1 MRIGAL
7 SAVVLIYPN
16 RVSNSL
22 LYISNKRIIHLFKMG
37 LRSGF
42 PIISIMISL
51 IVIPSFAIFSFSQSN
66 NTLSSDLSSDS
77 PLSNSTVS
85 EEPDDDTQIE
95 NETSFASLSRSLA
108 ETNQSDDDQSPLPP
122 STESELESEDDQS
135 PLPPSTESESEGE
148 TSEEDIQ

>member
-1 MRIGAL
+1 M
-7 SAVVLIYPN
+7 SVL
-16 RVSNSL
+16 V
-22 LYISNKRIIHLFKMG
+22 M
-37 LRSGF
+37 
-42 PIISIMISL
+42 SIVISL
-51 IVIPSFAIFSFSQSN
+51 VMIPSFDIFSFSQSN